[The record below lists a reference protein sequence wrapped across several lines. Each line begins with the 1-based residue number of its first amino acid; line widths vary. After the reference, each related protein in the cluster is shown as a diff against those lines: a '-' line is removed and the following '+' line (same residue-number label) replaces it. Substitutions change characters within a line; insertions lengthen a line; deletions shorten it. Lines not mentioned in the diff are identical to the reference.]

1 MVLHRLIAWFWPT
14 RLLLTAITPMAYA
27 RQIVLAAL
35 VGSKGGIDHR
45 DNASVLGLIV
55 QFRQVL
61 SIAREYATMRTLAVI
76 FVLALIAIAGG
87 IYSDAVV
94 MSGRAPHADPAPAS
108 WAVAHAVKSRRES
121 RP

>member
-1 MVLHRLIAWFWPT
+1 MLDKLFWEVDYFP
-14 RLLLTAITPMAYA
+14 
-27 RQIVLAAL
+27 AL
-35 VGSKGGIDHR
+35 VGSKGGIDHC

-94 MSGRAPHADPAPAS
+94 MSGRAPHADPDPAS

>member
-1 MVLHRLIAWFWPT
+1 MMVLHRLIAWFWPT

-61 SIAREYATMRTLAVI
+61 SIAREYPPMRTLAVI
-76 FVLALIAIAGG
+76 FVWALIAIAGG
-87 IYSDAVV
+87 VYSDPVV
-94 MSGRAPHADPAPAS
+94 MRRRGPHADPHPAA
-108 WAVAHAVKSRRES
+108 WAAA
-121 RP
+121 